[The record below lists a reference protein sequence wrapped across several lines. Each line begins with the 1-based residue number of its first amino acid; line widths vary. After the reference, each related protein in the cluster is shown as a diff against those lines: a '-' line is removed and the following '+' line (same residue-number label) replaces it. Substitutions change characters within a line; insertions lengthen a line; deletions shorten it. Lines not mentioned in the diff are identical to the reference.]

1 MEENLSKPACIRAN
15 SLQEEGKRRGEGE
28 DLAMEKLLSLAEEL
42 SHYHSNARSIP
53 TIWIFRQ
60 LSRSPDLHRWG
71 QGRQP
76 TIYFHAWNVSGRS
89 IPILRQQEGEREITS
104 LIPSIF
110 SFSLFSSLLPSLP
123 VNLDFSTAEIASR
136 PKEKGGEPPTEE
148 WKKRHPPRG
157 SSTYLVTR
165 IKFLRFEETGK
176 IPDWFCQVKVG
187 KLSILRISFFFFN
200 SRWLVANRKD
210 EFLDVV
216 GCDGS
221 FHKFEF

>member
-1 MEENLSKPACIRAN
+1 MEENLSKSACIRAT

-136 PKEKGGEPPTEE
+136 PKEKGGSLLPRSG
-148 WKKRHPPRG
+148 KKGIPLGDPPR
-157 SSTYLVTR
+157 T
-165 IKFLRFEETGK
+165 
-176 IPDWFCQVKVG
+176 
-187 KLSILRISFFFFN
+187 
-200 SRWLVANRKD
+200 
-210 EFLDVV
+210 
-216 GCDGS
+216 
-221 FHKFEF
+221 